1 MGYLLSLQ
9 TLERSS
15 ESEARAQFA
24 SSFSMSACLSS
35 ASASVCT

>member
-15 ESEARAQFA
+15 ENETRAQFV
-24 SSFSMSACLSS
+24 SSFSMSVCFST
-35 ASASVCT
+35 ASTGVCT